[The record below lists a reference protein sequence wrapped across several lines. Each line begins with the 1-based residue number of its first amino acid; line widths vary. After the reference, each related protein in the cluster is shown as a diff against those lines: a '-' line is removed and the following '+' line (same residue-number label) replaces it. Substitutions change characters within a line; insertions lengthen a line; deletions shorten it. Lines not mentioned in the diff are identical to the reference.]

1 MTERTDR
8 ATRSTVRQPPE
19 APISAYG
26 AGYGVSPRRV
36 APHTDC
42 GGGVRAAFME
52 MPAIVSMYCFDT
64 SIPRSCEAPMSK
76 KRGGVLE
83 LAVLGLLQ
91 ESPLHGYEL
100 RKRLNT
106 LLGSLRALSYGS
118 LYPALRDMQSAGW
131 IAEDLPV

>member
-1 MTERTDR
+1 
-8 ATRSTVRQPPE
+8 
-19 APISAYG
+19 
-26 AGYGVSPRRV
+26 
-36 APHTDC
+36 
-42 GGGVRAAFME
+42 
-52 MPAIVSMYCFDT
+52 
-64 SIPRSCEAPMSK
+64 MSK

-118 LYPALRDMQSAGW
+118 LYPALRDMQTGRSHRRGPPGRGRPRQCRAG
-131 IAEDLPV
+131 AHADAAARSSTS